1 MSKTAPA
8 PVWFITAAASG
19 FGHEIAQSALQRGHK
34 VIATA
39 RSSAKLHDLQS
50 QGAETLDFDVSW
62 PSAKLSSVATDA
74 VQIYGRID
82 YLINAAGYILEGSLE
97 ESTAEEV
104 QDQFNVNVFGTVNTI
119 RAFLPHV
126 RAQEPLAESEGG
138 NGRRATFATFG
149 SLASWKSGAAYT
161 FYSMTKA
168 CMSSLAE
175 GLSEELSPFNIG
187 VTVIEPGYFRTGFL
201 NPSAKKATK
210 HEIEAYRDGSTPS
223 GKVRGVLGQ
232 VDGNQPGDVK
242 KGVKVLVDVLTE
254 DKELPVRVV
263 LGSDCIEVVREKNRR
278 VLEDMDAWAPI
289 GGSTDHE

>member
-1 MSKTAPA
+1 MSTT

-19 FGHEIAQSALQRGHK
+19 FGHEIAKSALERGHK

-39 RSSAKLHDLQS
+39 RSSAKLQELQS
-50 QGAETLDFDVSW
+50 LGAETLDFDVSW
-62 PSAKLSSVATDA
+62 PPTKLSEVAAQA
-74 VQIYGRID
+74 VTIYGRID
-82 YLINAAGYILEGSLE
+82 YLINAAGYILEGTLE
-97 ESTAEEV
+97 ESTVEEA

-119 RAFLPHV
+119 RAFLPHL
-126 RAQEPLAESEGG
+126 RAQEALGGNRGG
-138 NGRRATFATFG
+138 NGRRATIATFG

-187 VTVIEPGYFRTGFL
+187 VAVIEPGYFRTGFL
-201 NPSAKKATK
+201 NPGAKKLTK
-210 HEIEAYRDGSTPS
+210 REIEAYRDERTPS
-223 GKVRGVLGQ
+223 GKVRSVLGQ

-254 DKELPVRVV
+254 DKKELPVRVV
-263 LGSDCIEVVREKNRR
+263 LGRDCIEVVRQKSRGI
-278 VLEDMDAWAPI
+278 LEEMDAWAAI